1 MESKINWISCKERL
15 PEILDNYLV
24 IIKEQDFFDKNKW
37 NYEVDVAENYGSY
50 IDDFWDT
57 WNDWKEGQ
65 EVHVTHWAEFP
76 DVPKLIDN
84 LEE

>member
-37 NYEVDVAENYGSY
+37 NYEVDVAENYGCY

-76 DVPKLIDN
+76 DVAKLIDD